1 MYVNIHEDNVPEA
14 ASHVTGG
21 SSREQVGYANPVML
35 KEITSSSACQSYVL
49 SNQSIMMI
57 VL

>member
-1 MYVNIHEDNVPEA
+1 MCMRIYIHERDVPEA

-35 KEITSSSACQSYVL
+35 NEITNSSACQS
-49 SNQSIMMI
+49 
-57 VL
+57 